1 MARGIRCGK
10 LHLVTNERRASVAKK
25 SILGGNPL
33 ARNASGDGGPV
44 RLRGS
49 VRGSTR
55 VGCHRSVEPT
65 GRGIVWIFRFVLGYE
80 PVYSRTG
87 GGLYSTKWS
96 LATALSVGIALGAPF
111 ALAGD
116 WVRGSRCGDVGGRL
130 AVSFCLGSPSASN
143 VTRVSHASVRSELH
157 PTSLKTNVLCV
168 LVVFNNGISGEK

>member
-1 MARGIRCGK
+1 MPKNRHSTAPLLRITLAVMEVLYDLEIPHVEVLGLIVTVVWSLLIVSSCGYF
-10 LHLVTNERRASVAKK
+10 V
-25 SILGGNPL
+25 
-33 ARNASGDGGPV
+33 
-44 RLRGS
+44 
-49 VRGSTR
+49 
-55 VGCHRSVEPT
+55 
-65 GRGIVWIFRFVLGYE
+65 FVLGYE
-80 PVYSRTG
+80 PVYYG
-87 GGLYSTKWS
+87 GGVYSTKVS
-96 LATALSVGIALGAPF
+96 LATALSVASAFHAPF